1 MEKKQEFSSI
11 WFATEK
17 QIKNRFRFFNFS
29 DRGSLNSSLGEL
41 HFKGNKYNIV
51 IKNIKSIDVA
61 YPLVPWGS
69 LALALIFVVMFFGVF
84 GWFTRSAVTFPFVLI
99 FFVYLVL
106 FVPFVT
112 LIQKIMLW
120 VEVVY
125 LDNDNTLQYAYFF
138 DGSSLGWK
146 GILGGSLELYK
157 RLRQYAT
164 SAAGYR

>member
-1 MEKKQEFSSI
+1 MEEKQEFSSV

-41 HFKGNKYNIV
+41 HFKGNKHNIV

-69 LALALIFVVMFFGVF
+69 LALALVFVVMFFGIL
-84 GWFTRSAVTFPFVLI
+84 GWFSRSALTFPSALMFV
-99 FFVYLVL
+99 FYFVF

-125 LDNDNTLQYAYFF
+125 LDGDNILRYAYFF
-138 DGSSLGWK
+138 DGSFLGWR

-157 RLRQYAT
+157 RLREYVR
-164 SAAGYR
+164 SEAG